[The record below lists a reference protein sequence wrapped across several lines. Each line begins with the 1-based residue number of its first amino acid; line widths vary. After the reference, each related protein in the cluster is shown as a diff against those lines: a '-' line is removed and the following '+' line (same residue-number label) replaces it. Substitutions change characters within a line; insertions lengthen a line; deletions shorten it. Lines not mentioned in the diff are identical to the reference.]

1 MLWFARS
8 TTCLPTGERSAVYVS
23 SSRGPAWP
31 RRTADSFQA
40 RLYASWMEVFE
51 PRPFDGGCRC
61 TASPAQNTRPTE
73 YCSAYTWLTV
83 HAELDVIDTLTVSSP
98 TSLCTIE
105 RTNSSVRSGAGP
117 LMS

>member
-1 MLWFARS
+1 
-8 TTCLPTGERSAVYVS
+8 
-23 SSRGPAWP
+23 
-31 RRTADSFQA
+31 
-40 RLYASWMEVFE
+40 MEVLE
-51 PRPFDGGCRC
+51 PRPFDGGCRW
-61 TASPAQNTRPTE
+61 TASPAQKTRPTE

-98 TSLCTIE
+98 TSFRTIE